1 VPIRGHRE
9 RTAKID
15 APQIAKTWRI
25 SKEHEEFVRPR
36 DECPPKES
44 RWPKRE
50 FQKRK
55 LSVRRIVNIVWWV
68 VVTVAFLL
76 AVPPARR

>member
-1 VPIRGHRE
+1 M
-9 RTAKID
+9 
-15 APQIAKTWRI
+15 
-25 SKEHEEFVRPR
+25 RPR

-76 AVPPARR
+76 AELAVGYLLGYYLLGETVYL